1 MVFRVIWELR
11 STAMSGGD
19 GEGDNILHACC
30 PQGSRCF
37 MQGGTG
43 GHDVIHK
50 QEARG

>member
-1 MVFRVIWELR
+1 
-11 STAMSGGD
+11 MSGGD

-37 MQGGTG
+37 MQGGAG